1 MADVPESVEVVPQRT
16 TFRSRRPYDRRG
28 PPNRSRAFPKRVF
41 VPQLSQ
47 SSSILCNPILRYFP
61 IFCSNRGLESWC
73 DTTFA
78 ALEGRDARMAADV
91 SVLQLKYITC
101 TAWLYRV
108 LSIARITGPIIPH
121 PLLKQVGPTI
131 QLPGV
136 LQKYIDCLGI
146 YKMANGTSVVPWVS
160 NPEEFFADPDTMLH
174 PNIFLAQAGR
184 LIMDDEPWGVDV
196 QWINEWNQSTTRA
209 SRQAMKFGTVAET
222 TDGRVEMVCS
232 YGESDAV
239 QRFDSYAPQ
248 ECSEVEVQLGA
259 SYQLRDV
266 TEWALWPGDQSHLVR
281 PMFRGGSYD
290 PEAYIS
296 AHINESFLA

>member
-61 IFCSNRGLESWC
+61 IFCSNRGLEPWC
-73 DTTFA
+73 NDMFTA
-78 ALEGRDARMAADV
+78 MQGRDARMAANIT
-91 SVLQLKYITC
+91 LEQFKYVVC
-101 TAWLYRV
+101 VAWLYRV
-108 LSIARITGPIIPH
+108 LSIARNTGPIIPH

-136 LQKYIDCLGI
+136 LQKYIECLGVF
-146 YKMANGTSVVPWVS
+146 KLSNGMTIVPWVS
-160 NPEEFFADPDTMLH
+160 SPEEFFADDELILH
-174 PNIFLAQAGR
+174 PNHFLMAAGR
-184 LIMDDEPWGVDV
+184 PIQDEEPWGIDV

-209 SRQAMKFGTVAET
+209 SRQAMKFGTVT
-222 TDGRVEMVCS
+222 DVTDGRVEMACS
-232 YGESDAV
+232 YGISNDV
-239 QRFDSYAPQ
+239 QRLSSYAPQ

-259 SYQLRDV
+259 SYQLRNVD
-266 TEWALWPGDQSHLVR
+266 EWALWPGDHSGFVR
-281 PMFRGGSYD
+281 PMFRGGSID
-290 PEAYIS
+290 PDAFRV
-296 AHINESFLA
+296 AHINTAMLS